1 MRPRALFV
9 AASALAV
16 AAVAPPARADFDP
29 ATGTVRPS
37 ADGASFVGF
46 EPAERPPLRVA
57 TLRAGALPTLEAGA
71 LDALRVAASLQGS
84 SALRVPAGK
93 AVIVGDAATFA
104 ALGDA
109 RVEVRVWA
117 RADGARPSARLVYA
131 PGEIEPRDL
140 SFPNASVDAVETGRA
155 TSDGWVE
162 YSTGPV
168 DATIGARTRA
178 AGIVLEADASPLA
191 SSGFWVD
198 AVEVRRVGAKP
209 ARGACTLATEDAA
222 CGAEGAC
229 VEGSCVDGAAVWGP
243 LPSLEQRRA
252 IVERQEQYLVR
263 FTSDRAGATNAAAR
277 FSPVAR
283 AAAESATTARTFW
296 QPFHRSAAEARGAHT
311 RAVGPAHYHR
321 LAWHVAT
328 YTRSVWNELLAC
340 FGAVE
345 RDLTG
350 GGRGIAVFQAAPTSP
365 VRVGDLVERIDGE
378 EPAAWLART
387 IPIASLSSDPDVDGP
402 LQASNFQEI
411 VTALARTL
419 EVRRCASA
427 TACTGASSTVV
438 TVDLAELRK
447 NVLSLPFQTQPKCS
461 VRFKRAV
468 TIPAGADP
476 EAYEAAFESVDA
488 DGTAHVLTNGEP
500 PGPDLAAVVNRA
512 FDRAPAKM
520 IVDKRRGDGGGGDSL
535 AVWAERV
542 RQDGSFRLLTSGRWS
557 YDAIDPPSSV
567 FAELAGCDSDR
578 PSLPVCWGANASW
591 SGIPARGIP
600 RPAKVA
606 WLNIVDGSASDL
618 ATTYAKGVPGVRIF
632 GPARTMGLFGGLQHV
647 PRFGSGLSDGYI
659 QRGDTRIGST
669 WAAVT
674 AAPWQSGRGIEPDE
688 RVVQSHADVLADKDT
703 MLDRAKAWLAE

>member
-340 FGAVE
+340 FGRRRARPHRRWARDRRLPGRSDLAGARRGSRRAHRRRGAGGLARADDSHRVPLVGPRRRRAAASEQLPRDRDRARAHPRGPTLRE
-345 RDLTG
+345 RHRVHWRELHGRHGRSRGAPQERPLSPLPDAAQVLG
-350 GGRGIAVFQAAPTSP
+350 PVQARGHDPRRGRSRGLRGRLRVRRRRRHRPRAHQRRAAGARPRGGREPRVRSRPGEDDRRQAARRRRRRRLPRRLGRARAP
-365 VRVGDLVERIDGE
+365 GRLVPAPHVRALV
-378 EPAAWLART
+378 
-387 IPIASLSSDPDVDGP
+387 
-402 LQASNFQEI
+402 
-411 VTALARTL
+411 
-419 EVRRCASA
+419 VRRDR
-427 TACTGASSTVV
+427 ST
-438 TVDLAELRK
+438 L
-447 NVLSLPFQTQPKCS
+447 
-461 VRFKRAV
+461 
-468 TIPAGADP
+468 
-476 EAYEAAFESVDA
+476 
-488 DGTAHVLTNGEP
+488 
-500 PGPDLAAVVNRA
+500 
-512 FDRAPAKM
+512 
-520 IVDKRRGDGGGGDSL
+520 
-535 AVWAERV
+535 ERV
-542 RQDGSFRLLTSGRWS
+542 RR
-557 YDAIDPPSSV
+557 
-567 FAELAGCDSDR
+567 
-578 PSLPVCWGANASW
+578 
-591 SGIPARGIP
+591 AR
-600 RPAKVA
+600 
-606 WLNIVDGSASDL
+606 
-618 ATTYAKGVPGVRIF
+618 
-632 GPARTMGLFGGLQHV
+632 
-647 PRFGSGLSDGYI
+647 
-659 QRGDTRIGST
+659 
-669 WAAVT
+669 
-674 AAPWQSGRGIEPDE
+674 
-688 RVVQSHADVLADKDT
+688 RV
-703 MLDRAKAWLAE
+703 